1 MTQLKIQLCT
11 CLLIAAS
18 LASLLPIVNSQN
30 GAITNTNSK
39 TDSFPGAKDDFYMP
53 TGVEN
58 DIYAIGGD
66 GNVWHWNGAWWWQ
79 VTSGRAVEGR
89 IQVVSQEEI
98 YGLSRSPT
106 GYLNVY
112 KWNGTAWTAVTR
124 DGSLIDSFQLVSE
137 TQIYAI
143 GEDHQV
149 YLWNG
154 TNWNGCTHSV
164 ENVKD
169 QIQVINEQI
178 YSINHGN
185 QVVKWNGTEW
195 EPVTDQTPIKDY
207 FSVKSEDEI
216 YSIDQTGNI
225 VAWNG
230 ENWRPLTS
238 SFSATR
244 RLFYVSS
251 SEIFALGIEGMVW
264 QWNGETWVKVTT
276 NITDSYS
283 FTGTTYYRIKYIEGN
298 VSSQAAIIAYH
309 DRLVIAVRGTD
320 DRVYIRE
327 WKPQRDESWDA
338 ARNSQNLGIDNWY
351 SLEGTT
357 DVSPELQVEK
367 GVLSIYVMGKQGTVL
382 RKSYLAP
389 HVWSGSWEPM
399 YLFDFSPGPYS
410 SAGYTIAPIDNKGY
424 PSPVAIVKY
433 MNFTLPKTKQD
444 PSKLIIY
451 ELTTKEFT
459 SPHGP
464 GTGTFKSAAEKLDY
478 LKDLGIN
485 AIWLS
490 GNSWSDPLHF
500 TNTSTQYAVI
510 DPALVDPSLG
520 SDPIDIKKTE
530 LELKGFIDSAH
541 QRGIKV
547 FFDAVSHGVMS
558 YSPLVSYNASF
569 PPYIARYPETLNITA
584 HPDWFGANTFPSDDE
599 YVDKASFPQN
609 THMVD
614 FVGGYDQTDLD
625 DWAVNVWT
633 NYVVNF
639 GIDGLRIDLGSTRFD
654 LWARI
659 KENASHAGCD
669 LIIMPEGEVQ
679 DYPFD
684 IGVYDFEQVNYA
696 WTFFASEE
704 YGQTKPGYGAVVY
717 DMKTAMTELFP
728 NLPRQ
733 YNTIPISF
741 HDSLSYDFEGNR
753 FKMGYGAFFT
763 PFIPVFMAGEEF
775 DNPQSIVPNGTVP
788 WLLSSIIKWDK
799 LQQPENNQ
807 FYNDTKK
814 AIQIR
819 QSEPAL
825 TYFSPNIHTPN
836 VALVTYVSSGPAPC
850 PYMRFLP
857 NGSQAV
863 LIVGNNNTKP
873 VNVTM
878 QLPLTEVGL
887 AGYQYYDAVDLWNG
901 TTSIISAKEAQHYN
915 LSVAAD
921 NFRIIKIVPHT
932 GPLPTQTPTPT
943 PSPVP
948 TANPTA
954 QPSATYNTPNPTPSN
969 LPSEYSLTI
978 PLTITAVI
986 IATVVSMILAYTQR
1000 KTFRN
1005 WRRKQ
1010 E

>member
-1 MTQLKIQLCT
+1 MRNQLKIRLCT
-11 CLLIAAS
+11 CLLIGLFLFPIFPLVSIGSSSGEAS
-18 LASLLPIVNSQN
+18 DE
-30 GAITNTNSK
+30 G
-39 TDSFPGAKDDFYMP
+39 SFPGVKNDFCMP
-53 TGVEN
+53 SGTEN

-79 VTSGRAVEGR
+79 VTSGRIIEDR
-89 IQVVSQEEI
+89 IQIVAQDEI
-98 YGLSRSPT
+98 YGLSRNPT

-112 KWNGTAWTAVTR
+112 KWNGTSWIAVTW
-124 DGSLIDSFQLVSE
+124 DGSLTDSFQVISE
-137 TQIYAI
+137 TQVYAI
-143 GEDHQV
+143 GEDRQV
-149 YLWNG
+149 YFWNG
-154 TNWNGCTHSV
+154 SSWTGYTRSAQEVTSH
-164 ENVKD
+164 
-169 QIQVINEQI
+169 IQVVDNLI
-178 YSINHGN
+178 YSINMQN
-185 QVVKWNGTEW
+185 QLVKWNGTEW
-195 EPVTDQTPIKDY
+195 APVTDQKPIKDY
-207 FSVKSEDEI
+207 FSLKNKDEI

-225 VAWNG
+225 VLWNG

-238 SFSATR
+238 SFSANG

-251 SEIFALGIEGMVW
+251 SEIFTLGTDGVVW
-264 QWNGETWVKVTT
+264 QWNGETGVKVTT
-276 NITDSYS
+276 NITDSYAL
-283 FTGTTYYRIKYIEGN
+283 TGSTYYRIKYIEGN

-309 DRLVIAVRGTD
+309 DWLVIAVRGTD

-399 YLFDFSPGPYS
+399 YLFKFSPGPYS
-410 SAGYTIAPIDNKGY
+410 SAGYTIVPIDNKGY

-433 MNFTLPKTKQD
+433 MNFTLPETKQD
-444 PSKLIIY
+444 PSKLVIY

-464 GTGTFKSAAEKLDY
+464 GTGTFQSATEKLDY

-520 SDPIDIKKTE
+520 SDPTNITKTE
-530 LELKGFIDSAH
+530 LELKSFIDSAH

-547 FFDAVSHGVMS
+547 FFDVVSHGVMS
-558 YSPLVSYNASF
+558 YSPLVSYDASF
-569 PPYIARYPETLNITA
+569 PPYIAQYPETLNITA

-599 YVDKASFPQN
+599 CVDKASFPQN

-625 DWAVNVWT
+625 DWAVSIWN
-633 NYVVNF
+633 NYIVNF

-659 KENASHAGCD
+659 KENANHAGRD

-684 IGVYDFEQVNYA
+684 IEVYDFEQVNYA
-696 WTFFASEE
+696 WTLFASEE
-704 YGQTKPGYGAVVY
+704 YGQRKPGYGAVVH
-717 DMKTAMTELFP
+717 DMKTAMAELFP
-728 NLPRQ
+728 ELPRQ

-741 HDSLSYDFEGNR
+741 HDSLSYDFEGNA

-775 DNPQSIVPNGTVP
+775 NNPQSIVPNGTVP
-788 WLLSSIIKWDK
+788 WLLSSVLNWNK
-799 LQQPENNQ
+799 LEQLENSQ
-807 FYNDTKK
+807 FYNYTKK

-819 QSEPAL
+819 QFEPAL
-825 TYFSPNIHTPN
+825 TYFSPDIHNPN
-836 VALVTYVSSGPAPC
+836 VALVTYASSAPAPC
-850 PYMRFLP
+850 PYMRYLP

-863 LIVGNNNTKP
+863 LIAGNNNTKA
-873 VNVTM
+873 VNVNM
-878 QLPLTEVGL
+878 QLPLNEVGL
-887 AGYQYYDAVDLWNG
+887 AGYQYYDAVDLWSGETN
-901 TTSIISAKEAQHYN
+901 IISYQDTQNYN
-915 LSVAAD
+915 LSIAEE
-921 NFRIIKIVPHT
+921 NFRIIKITPHT
-932 GPLPTQTPTPT
+932 SPLPTTYPTPT
-943 PSPVP
+943 PISKP
-948 TANPTA
+948 TVEPTSNPTA
-954 QPSATYNTPNPTPSN
+954 SVPNATQSTSPQDFSF
-969 LPSEYSLTI
+969 LA
-978 PLTITAVI
+978 PLTITVVTTIFVALAVLI
-986 IATVVSMILAYTQR
+986 YTQR
-1000 KTFRN
+1000 KTPKSRYN
-1005 WRRKQ
+1005 Q
-1010 E
+1010 QT